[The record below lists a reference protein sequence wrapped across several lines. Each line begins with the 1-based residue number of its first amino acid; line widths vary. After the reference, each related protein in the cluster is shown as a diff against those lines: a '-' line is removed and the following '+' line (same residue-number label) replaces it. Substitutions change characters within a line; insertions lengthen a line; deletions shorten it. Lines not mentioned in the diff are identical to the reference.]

1 VHERVKELL
10 QRTGF
15 DPGRLNLE
23 ITESS
28 LLSQTGDVQRNMER
42 LRQLGVRLHL
52 DDFGTGYS
60 SLSYLQ
66 LYPIDV
72 LKIDR
77 SFVQGMLD
85 NDSNA
90 ELVRTI
96 VAMAKNLNLKVVA
109 EGIED
114 PRQLAALRGLGCD
127 AGQGFLFSPA
137 LEGQHHRRPGWRY
150 DDLPPA

>member
-1 VHERVKELL
+1 
-10 QRTGF
+10 
-15 DPGRLNLE
+15 
-23 ITESS
+23 
-28 LLSQTGDVQRNMER
+28 MEG

-66 LYPIDV
+66 LYPIDA

-85 NDSNA
+85 NDGNA

-96 VAMAKNLNLKVVA
+96 VAMAKNLNLKVVG

-114 PRQLAALRGLGCD
+114 PQQLAALRDLGCD

-137 LEGQHHRRPGWRY
+137 LDVHSARALVAEGQHRQRSGWGY
-150 DDLPPA
+150 DDLPLA